1 MASSLLSLFLI
12 LSLIFPTTLE
22 SFAKTECSLF
32 RCDSISLIVIGA
44 VSGPVGQWGHNFRFA
59 IYKQFL
65 SAMGTV
71 GPVGTVGTVET
82 VGTVGPVGPVA
93 LVLLILQF
101 WLTLLA
107 VLVN

>member
-1 MASSLLSLFLI
+1 MVHCAKILVRYHYILHGHQNFLFGFDQKKRFFGGSCRNI
-12 LSLIFPTTLE
+12 TIFGVRAE
-22 SFAKTECSLF
+22 SP
-32 RCDSISLIVIGA
+32 V
-44 VSGPVGQWGHNFRFA
+44 GPVG
-59 IYKQFL
+59 
-65 SAMGTV
+65 TV
-71 GPVGTVGTVET
+71 DPVGTVGTVET